1 MSSTSVARHVP
12 EKLSAGAG
20 VKSAMRT
27 VEILEYFATISQPVR
42 TCEISSALDIPNSSV
57 DDILRTLTTRGYVSF
72 NRRTKRY
79 APSYKIVCMA
89 QAIERGFFGDD
100 RLRLL
105 LRELQRVT
113 GETVY
118 LSVQNDCW
126 VEGVA
131 TIPGTSVE
139 GLATIPGNLVEG
151 VVASPGSWSEGAATI
166 PGSWVEISHD
176 DDYRRQVVFFDGT
189 RWRPGTNFA
198 AALLAFQ
205 SKMDIIDL
213 VMRTQ
218 KMGISPNAR
227 FAVNE
232 LIDDARM
239 IRARGFATCR
249 RDDNVKI
256 ESVACPIRI
265 TNGNFPAAVGIV
277 GNDLLSS
284 ERKSKELATAIH
296 KVVTEHPRSASIC

>member
-1 MSSTSVARHVP
+1 M
-12 EKLSAGAG
+12 
-20 VKSAMRT
+20 KSAMRT
-27 VEILEYFATISQPVR
+27 VEILEYFASVSQPVR

-72 NRRTKRY
+72 DRRTKRY

-126 VEGVA
+126 VE
-131 TIPGTSVE
+131 SV
-139 GLATIPGNLVEG
+139 
-151 VVASPGSWSEGAATI
+151 ATI
-166 PGSWVEISHD
+166 PGSWEAISED
-176 DDYRRQVVFFDGT
+176 EDYRRQVVYFDGT
-189 RWRPGTNFA
+189 RWRPATNFA
-198 AALLAFQ
+198 AALLALQ
-205 SKMDIIDL
+205 SKLDIIDL

-218 KMGISPNAR
+218 KLGISPDAQ

-232 LIDDARM
+232 LIDDARL

-249 RDDNVKI
+249 RDDNIKVEI
-256 ESVACPIRI
+256 GRLP
-265 TNGNFPAAVGIV
+265 NP
-277 GNDLLSS
+277 DHQ
-284 ERKSKELATAIH
+284 RKFS
-296 KVVTEHPRSASIC
+296 RRGRRCRQ

>member
-1 MSSTSVARHVP
+1 MSSTSLAFHAPERHA
-12 EKLSAGAG
+12 AGAG

-27 VEILEYFATISQPVR
+27 VEILEYFASVSQPVR

-113 GETVY
+113 GETVF
-118 LSVQNDCW
+118 LNVQNDCW
-126 VEGVA
+126 VENV
-131 TIPGTSVE
+131 
-139 GLATIPGNLVEG
+139 
-151 VVASPGSWSEGAATI
+151 ATI
-166 PGSWVEISHD
+166 PGSWEEVSND
-176 DDYRRQVVFFDGT
+176 DGYHRQVVYFDGT
-189 RWRPGTNFA
+189 RWRPATNFA
-198 AALLAFQ
+198 AALLALQ
-205 SKMDIIDL
+205 SKLDIIDL

-218 KMGISPNAR
+218 KMGISPNAQ
-227 FAVNE
+227 FAVKE

-249 RDDNVKI
+249 RDDKIKI

-265 TNGNFPAAVGIV
+265 SNGNFPAAVGVV
-277 GNDLLSS
+277 GSNLLGS
-284 ERKSKELATAIH
+284 ERKSKELATAIY
-296 KVVTEHPRSASIC
+296 KVVTEHLRGAAIC